1 MPIYMDAH
9 ILPSVTAKD
18 VAEAHRSD
26 LIHQAEF
33 GCKCLTYWFDH
44 SKNSVFCL
52 IEAPEMNVVKKLHSK
67 SHGLIPNKIIEVSSS
82 VVESFLGR
90 IQDPEDA
97 DISNDGLRVFA
108 DPSFRILLITQ
119 INDPIL
125 LQHQLGIEKANEL
138 ISHHNAIV
146 RKYITVY
153 EGSEAQHGGNGLIAS
168 FTSAKKALTC
178 ALTMQKEVQALNTD
192 VLGFRMSINGGDP
205 VGSNSN
211 LFGDTIQF
219 AKYLC
224 AITDYYRVAVSSTV
238 KELTP
243 YELYQNN
250 HDHLLNLSPQEEHF
264 LILLFSMFE
273 KYWNEPESGIKDY
286 CKFVAMSQSQ
296 FYRKVTTLTGLSF
309 NTLLQEYRL
318 DKAKEQMKKKRF
330 SISQIT
336 FVSGFSS
343 PSYFTKC
350 FKKKFGLLPKAYLDL
365 LH

>member
-9 ILPSVTAKD
+9 KLSSVTAKD
-18 VAEAHRSD
+18 VAEAHQSD

-33 GCKCLTYWFDH
+33 GCKCLTYWFDPG
-44 SKNSVFCL
+44 KNSAFCL
-52 IEAPEMNVVKKLHSK
+52 IEAPEKDAVKKLHSK

-97 DISNDGLRVFA
+97 TISNDGLRVFT

-119 INDPIL
+119 IYDPIL
-125 LQHQLGIEKANEL
+125 LQHQLGIEKANGL
-138 ISHHNAIV
+138 ISHHNSIV
-146 RKYITVY
+146 RKHIMIY
-153 EGSEAQHGGNGLIAS
+153 EGSEAQHGIDGSIAS
-168 FTSAKKALTC
+168 FTSASKALTC
-178 ALTMQKEVQALNTD
+178 ALAIQKEVHAQNTN
-192 VLGFRMSINGGDP
+192 VLGFRMSINGGEP

-224 AITDYYRVAVSSTV
+224 AITDNNRVAVSSTV

-250 HDHLLNLSPQEEHF
+250 HDHLLHLSPQEEHF
-264 LILLFSMFE
+264 LILLFSMLE
-273 KYWNEPESGIKDY
+273 KYWKEPESGIKDY
-286 CKFVAMSQSQ
+286 CKFVTMSQSQ
-296 FYRKVTTLTGLSF
+296 FYRKVTALTGLSF

-318 DKAKEQMKKKRF
+318 EKAKELMKKKHY

-336 FVSGFSS
+336 FASGFSS

-350 FKKKFGLLPKAYLDL
+350 FKKKFGLLPKAYFDL

>member
-9 ILPSVTAKD
+9 ILPSVTAED
-18 VAEAHRSD
+18 VAQAHQSD
-26 LIHQAEF
+26 LMHQAKF
-33 GCKCLTYWFDH
+33 GCKCLTYWFDP

-52 IEAPEMNVVKKLHSK
+52 IEAPEKEAVKKLHSK
-67 SHGLIPNKIIEVSSS
+67 SHGLIPNKIIEVGSS

-97 DISNDGLRVFA
+97 AISNNGLKVFS
-108 DPSFRILLITQ
+108 DPSFRILLIIQ

-146 RKYITVY
+146 RKYITAY
-153 EGSEAQHGGNGLIAS
+153 EGSEAEHGGYGLLAS
-168 FTSAKKALTC
+168 FTSATKAFSC
-178 ALTMQKEVQALNTD
+178 ALTIQKDVHAQEAD
-192 VLGFRMSINGGDP
+192 VLGFRISINGGEP
-205 VGSNSN
+205 VESNN
-211 LFGDTIQF
+211 KLFGDTIQF

-224 AITDYYRVAVSSTV
+224 AITNYYRVAVSSNV
-238 KELTP
+238 KELVS

-250 HDHLLNLSPQEEHF
+250 RGHLLNLSTQEENF
-264 LILLFSMFE
+264 LISLFSKLEEQWQETEF
-273 KYWNEPESGIKDY
+273 GIRDY
-286 CKFVAMSQSQ
+286 CKYMVMSQSQ
-296 FYRKVTTLTGLSF
+296 FYRKITKLTGLSF

-318 DKAKEQMKKKRF
+318 AKAKELMKKQQY

-336 FVSGFSS
+336 FDSGFSS

-350 FKKKFGLLPKAYLDL
+350 FKKKFGLLPMAYIDL